1 MKVLLALG
9 MLALSVSIHTAG
21 LVALSGWLLRS
32 HGEVNARFPATLW
45 LLIRVA
51 WAILLLHGL
60 AIGAWAALFVATGAI
75 PDWSTAFYF
84 SEVTYTTTGYGDV
97 VLPEQWRRLA
107 GAEAL
112 TGILMSGM
120 STAFFF
126 MVLNRHVGARFAR
139 R

>member
-1 MKVLLALG
+1 MRLLLAFG

-32 HGEVNARFPATLW
+32 HTELERRFLPALW
-45 LLIRVA
+45 LLVRVA
-51 WAILLLHGL
+51 WAILVLHEL
-60 AIGAWAALFVATGAI
+60 AIGAWAALYVATGAI
-75 PDWSTAFYF
+75 PDWPTAFYF

-97 VLPEQWRRLA
+97 VLPQQWRRLA

-126 MVLNRHVGARFAR
+126 MVLNRHFGGRFAR
-139 R
+139 

>member
-1 MKVLLALG
+1 MRLLLALG
-9 MLALSVSIHTAG
+9 MLALSVSSHTAG
-21 LVALSGWLLRS
+21 LVALSGWLIRS
-32 HGEVNARFPATLW
+32 HTEPEKRFLPTLW
-45 LLIRVA
+45 LLVRVA
-51 WAILLLHGL
+51 WAILVLHEL
-60 AIGAWAALFVATGAI
+60 AIGAWAALYVATGAI

-97 VLPEQWRRLA
+97 VLPVPWRRLA

-126 MVLNRHVGARFAR
+126 MVLNRHFGARFGR
-139 R
+139 H

>member
-1 MKVLLALG
+1 
-9 MLALSVSIHTAG
+9 MLSLSVSIHIAG
-21 LVALSGWLLRS
+21 LVALSTWLLRS
-32 HGEVNARFPATLW
+32 HPDLERRFLPTLW
-45 LLIRVA
+45 LLVRVA
-51 WAILLLHGL
+51 WAILVLHEL
-60 AIGAWAALFVATGAI
+60 AIGAWATLYVAIGAI

-126 MVLNRHVGARFAR
+126 LILNRHFGGRFMR
-139 R
+139 K